1 MIQLYCGRKGS
12 GKTKALI
19 NLANEKV
26 QSCEG
31 TMVYIDDD
39 KKMFLELDR
48 KLRFIST
55 DEYYLEEFSEFYGLL
70 CGIVSQDYDI
80 EAIFVDGLLNI
91 VGKNITEAEELIDKL
106 EKLFGKSKVELYI
119 NVSIKGEE
127 VPEFL
132 KKYLTN

>member
-55 DEYYLEEFSEFYGLL
+55 DEYNLEDYSEFYGLL
-70 CGIVSQDYDI
+70 CGIVCQDYDI

-91 VGKNITEAEELIDKL
+91 VGKNIIEAERLIDKL
-106 EKLFGKSKVELYI
+106 EKLFEKSKVELHI
-119 NVSIKGEE
+119 NASIKGEE

-132 KKYLTN
+132 KKYLAN